1 MAEREK
7 IVFRSFL
14 YTSLFDYE
22 QGKFDFQMYKRE
34 GSARM
39 SRNKKFFLWKVGITA
54 ISFFLVILIKSEIDW
69 SNWFNNYIDWELCKD
84 IIFELSAGVFSAM
97 ILVWFID
104 EINERIQ
111 DKDNKY
117 EEIQKIQRADR
128 ILQKYIERYEL
139 FFYCV
144 VTPIEQREFENIEMP
159 SNFSFK
165 DMKGLYQ
172 ITTLISEGIFA
183 SSIECFS
190 EAEAQLR
197 EEIKLTLRDI
207 DFKYFPHI
215 RELLLQFVEIS
226 LKYDQ
231 KNAWLDAK
239 KAVAG
244 GKTLADAASELLET
258 DADEWYEQ
266 IKTGEEERPHSM
278 IHPYIALYEMLNEER
293 VVILKYKEQIK
304 KIN

>member
-1 MAEREK
+1 MNRK
-7 IVFRSFL
+7 
-14 YTSLFDYE
+14 T
-22 QGKFDFQMYKRE
+22 
-34 GSARM
+34 
-39 SRNKKFFLWKVGITA
+39 KFFWWKVGITA
-54 ISFFLVILIKSEIDW
+54 VSLILVVLIKSEIDW
-69 SNWFNNYIDWELCKD
+69 NNWFNNYIDWELCKD

-97 ILVWFID
+97 ILIWFID

-144 VTPIEQREFENIEMP
+144 VTPIEERVFENIEMP
-159 SNFSFK
+159 ANFLFK

-172 ITTLISEGIFA
+172 ITTLISEGTFA

-190 EAEAQLR
+190 AAETQLR

-207 DFKYFPHI
+207 DFTYFPDI
-215 RELLLQFVEIS
+215 RESLLQFVEIS

-244 GKTLADAASELLET
+244 NKTLADVASELLEK

-266 IKTGEEERPHSM
+266 IETGKEEHPHSM
-278 IHPYIALYEMLNEER
+278 IHPYIALYKMLKEER
-293 VVILKYKEQIK
+293 CVILKYKEQIK